1 MTKKSWIVKNN
12 AKIIYMYDKNDSKNM
27 ILYVLYVKNDKM
39 IPLINLFS
47 RAPFD
52 FYMFSFS
59 FQSYELFPFI
69 CMGI

>member
-1 MTKKSWIVKNN
+1 
-12 AKIIYMYDKNDSKNM
+12 MYDKNDSKIM
-27 ILYVLYVKNDKM
+27 ILYVKNDKM

-59 FQSYELFPFI
+59 FQGYELFPFI

>member
-12 AKIIYMYDKNDSKNM
+12 AKIIYMYDKNDSKIM
-27 ILYVLYVKNDKM
+27 ILYVKNDKM

>member
-1 MTKKSWIVKNN
+1 
-12 AKIIYMYDKNDSKNM
+12 MYDKNDSKIM
-27 ILYVLYVKNDKM
+27 ILYVKNDKM

>member
-1 MTKKSWIVKNN
+1 VKNN

-39 IPLINLFS
+39 IPLINLFR

>member
-39 IPLINLFS
+39 IPLIYLQ
-47 RAPFD
+47 
-52 FYMFSFS
+52 M
-59 FQSYELFPFI
+59 
-69 CMGI
+69 